1 MMNEETAIQRICA
14 GDTNAYEQL
23 VSRYHVGLIIHCERL
38 VGNRETAEDIAQE
51 AFIKAFNSLRDFN
64 PAKSR
69 FSTWLY
75 KIATNKAIDYL
86 RAAKRTIPVEDIELV
101 ASEAAP
107 DYEAEETKR
116 EVRDAVTKLQPPTHR
131 QVIEAYYWQGQSY
144 EQIAHSLK
152 VPINTVRTW
161 LRRAKQQLRSDLS

>member
-1 MMNEETAIQRICA
+1 MNETTTIQKILA
-14 GDTNAYEQL
+14 GDTNAYEHL
-23 VSRYHVGLIIHCERL
+23 VARYHVGLIIHCERL
-38 VGNRETAEDIAQE
+38 VSDRDQAEDIAQE
-51 AFIKAFNSLRDFN
+51 AFIKAFNNLRQFD

-75 KIATNKAIDYL
+75 KIATNKAIDFL
-86 RAAKRTIPVEDIELV
+86 RTAKRKIPVKDIELI
-101 ASEAAP
+101 ADEAAP

-116 EVRDAVTKLQPPTHR
+116 EVRDAVAKLQPPTHR
-131 QVIEAYYWQGQSY
+131 HTIEAYYWDGQSY
-144 EQIAHSLK
+144 EQIAESLN